1 MYVHDWKFH
10 LLTSVFNKYTYDEEY
25 ALFFT
30 NHEIT
35 IVNKMWENIDVPPF
49 VEAAEIVA
57 SWVNLQRELNLWI
70 VFVCLC
76 APLVGGAQTPSHERL
91 VMITK
96 RKKIKI
102 EKSARVSKRKMIEI
116 MNQAVINLM
125 IENDEL
131 KKQIK
136 KYENLLD
143 VTLIKSGSTTEE
155 QSY

>member
-1 MYVHDWKFH
+1 
-10 LLTSVFNKYTYDEEY
+10 
-25 ALFFT
+25 
-30 NHEIT
+30 
-35 IVNKMWENIDVPPF
+35 
-49 VEAAEIVA
+49 
-57 SWVNLQRELNLWI
+57 
-70 VFVCLC
+70 
-76 APLVGGAQTPSHERL
+76 
-91 VMITK
+91 MITK